1 MTVLHPN
8 NLMSFSREEYASMG
22 WSFAK
27 LTVQLQYAPVAG
39 VTAAEKKHSR

>member
-22 WSFAK
+22 WPFAK
-27 LTVQLQYAPVAG
+27 LTVQYAPVAG